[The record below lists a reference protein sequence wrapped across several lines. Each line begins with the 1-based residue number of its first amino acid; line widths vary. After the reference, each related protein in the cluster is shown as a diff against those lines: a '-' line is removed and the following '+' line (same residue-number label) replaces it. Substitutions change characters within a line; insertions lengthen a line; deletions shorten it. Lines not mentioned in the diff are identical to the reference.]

1 MAWEAVELVIAQ
13 GPGGKWQISTGGG
26 RYPIWSSNGRELF
39 YETPGNRIMVSA
51 YTAKGDSFA
60 AAGSPAPFATDKTA
74 PLVNTRIMDLFG
86 TAVWNLD
93 LTPDGKRFAVIPRPQ
108 PTGEQKGSV
117 HLN

>member
-39 YETPGNRIMVSA
+39 LR
-51 YTAKGDSFA
+51 D
-60 AAGSPAPFATDKTA
+60 AGQPDHGLGLYRKRRFIRRGQTA
-74 PLVNTRIMDLFG
+74 PLVNMQIMDLFG

>member
-1 MAWEAVELVIAQ
+1 VANLHRRRSVPDLVVER
-13 GPGGKWQISTGGG
+13 PGTVL
-26 RYPIWSSNGRELF
+26 R
-39 YETPGNRIMVSA
+39 
-51 YTAKGDSFA
+51 D
-60 AAGSPAPFATDKTA
+60 AGQPDHGLGLYRKRRFIRRGQTA
-74 PLVNTRIMDLFG
+74 PLVNTQIMDLFG

>member
-1 MAWEAVELVIAQ
+1 
-13 GPGGKWQISTGGG
+13 
-26 RYPIWSSNGRELF
+26 
-39 YETPGNRIMVSA
+39 
-51 YTAKGDSFA
+51 
-60 AAGSPAPFATDKTA
+60 
-74 PLVNTRIMDLFG
+74 MDLFG